1 MNITFMIGNGFDR
14 NLGLKTTYSE
24 FVAWYKDTPPKTET
38 LRKFREF
45 INENE
50 ELWSAAEEELGKY
63 TAQFEAGA
71 GDAFNECHKDIC
83 EHLAQYLKD
92 EQGRFQCQAI
102 INEIENTFSQLKA
115 LTSPFHTQEREALD
129 AVYTKY
135 RNGNVV
141 FNFITYNYTDTLDQC
156 LEVVRNKQGLLGSHR
171 FSNTTH
177 NHAIGAFHH
186 VHGTVNAQMVFGVN
200 DKSQIAKPEIFNCEY
215 GDLYEDLLIKQQANQ
230 GYQENADAKAKKL
243 LDESQILYIYGM
255 SIGATDRLWWERV
268 CAWLARSDD
277 RHVIYHCYDLPPEGV
292 VDTDRRIA
300 ERKARRTI
308 TQYSQLDDQKKQAI
322 ESRIHVTDANLFQG
336 LTNIAKDAAEEYL
349 AASEEIRE
357 KGTEQITAAIS

>member
-1 MNITFMIGNGFDR
+1 MNVTFMIGNGFDR

-92 EQGRFQCQAI
+92 EQGKFRSQTLV
-102 INEIENTFSQLKA
+102 NEIEGAFSQLNA
-115 LTSPFHTQEREALD
+115 LTSPFHTREREVLK
-129 AVYTKY
+129 AVYNKNS
-135 RNGNVV
+135 NGNVV

-156 LEVVRNKQGLLGSHR
+156 LKLIRNKKGLLGSH
-171 FSNTTH
+171 THIHTIH
-177 NHAIGAFHH
+177 NHAVGTIHH
-186 VHGTVNAQMVFGVN
+186 VHGTINGQMVFGVN
-200 DKSQIAKPEIFNCEY
+200 DKSQIAKPEIFNCDD

-230 GYQENADAKAKKL
+230 GYQEDADAKAKKL
-243 LDESQILYIYGM
+243 LDDSQILYIYGM
-255 SIGATDRLWWERV
+255 SIGATDKLWWERV
-268 CAWLARSDD
+268 CTWLAGSDD
-277 RHVIYHCYDLPPEGV
+277 RHVIYHCYALPPEGV
-292 VDTDRRIA
+292 VDTDRQVAIRK
-300 ERKARRTI
+300 ERRKI
-308 TQYSQLDDQKKQAI
+308 TRYSKLDDQKKEAI
-322 ESRIHVTDANLFQG
+322 QSRIHVTDANLFQG

-349 AASEEIRE
+349 AASKEIRE
-357 KGTEQITAAIS
+357 KGTAEIAAAIS